1 MSWDLIIGDPQ
12 EVAVSILLPSSLR
25 DVWDVDISPADVAD
39 PTTHARSPLR
49 RSTYAGSAPA
59 LGSRPRSQLSR
70 RFFYSV
76 HFHAIRSQVFV
87 STSEFADGDWVIVDA
102 DRGFDIGQ
110 VIAHVRPPPARDQ
123 RALKAIVRRATDR
136 EVSAIPEKQ
145 DREVAALTLCQTKAR
160 ELGLPMEVTGA
171 EIQFDGMKVTF
182 YYAAT
187 RYVDFR
193 DLVRSLFKQFGT
205 RIWMVWCDKE
215 GPVKDVVTR
224 RGRDLMS
231 RPLEV

>member
-1 MSWDLIIGDPQ
+1 MSWDLIIGDSQ
-12 EVAVSILLPSSLR
+12 DVAVSALLPSSLR
-25 DVWDVDISPADVAD
+25 DVWDADSAAADEAD
-39 PTTHARSPLR
+39 PTPHSRSPRR
-49 RSTYAGSAPA
+49 RSTYGGSTPA
-59 LGSRPRSQLSR
+59 LDPRLVR

-76 HFHAIRSQVFV
+76 HFNAVRSEVFV

-110 VIAHVRPPPARDQ
+110 VVTTVPTPPPRDE
-123 RALKAIVRRATDR
+123 RAIKTIVRRASDR
-136 EVSAIPEKQ
+136 EVDAIPEKQ
-145 DREVAALTLCQTKAR
+145 ERERAALGLCQAKAR

-205 RIWMVWCDKE
+205 RIWMVWCDKK
-215 GPVKDVVTR
+215 GPIKDIVTR
-224 RGRDLMS
+224 RGRPFIS
-231 RPLEV
+231 RPLEI

>member
-1 MSWDLIIGDPQ
+1 
-12 EVAVSILLPSSLR
+12 
-25 DVWDVDISPADVAD
+25 
-39 PTTHARSPLR
+39 
-49 RSTYAGSAPA
+49 
-59 LGSRPRSQLSR
+59 
-70 RFFYSV
+70 V
-76 HFHAIRSQVFV
+76 HFHAIRSEVFV
-87 STSEFADGDWVIVDA
+87 STSEFADGEWVIVDA

-110 VIAHVRPPPARDQ
+110 VIAGVQAPPPSDP
-123 RALKAIVRRATDR
+123 RAVKAIVRRATGR
-136 EVSAIPEKQ
+136 ELDAIPAKQ
-145 DREVAALTLCQTKAR
+145 ERERAALALCQAKAR
-160 ELGLPMEVTGA
+160 ELRLPIEVTGA

-193 DLVRSLFKQFGT
+193 DLVRSLFRQFGT

-215 GPVKDVVTR
+215 GPVRDVVTR